1 MDKEQMTILFVQPGK
16 RPVEK
21 VISHTLQDLQ
31 AQVGGLI
38 EIVYPWPD
46 RRVGLVCNDEGKLEG
61 LPLNRAIPEIED
73 AIAGDF
79 FLCGLCDTEEGGEL
93 CSLTPEDMEYMKEH
107 FKDPHFFIQTKRGI
121 GFFRVTPAVYADLMG
136 RPKKSPPHDRGER

>member
-21 VISHTLQDLQ
+21 TIPHTLQDLQ
-31 AQVGGLI
+31 AQVGGTI

-79 FLCGLCDTEEGGEL
+79 FLCMRPGRHASGAASFTVL
-93 CSLTPEDMEYMKEH
+93 
-107 FKDPHFFIQTKRGI
+107 
-121 GFFRVTPAVYADLMG
+121 PAAPVHG
-136 RPKKSPPHDRGER
+136 HSPAHSA